1 MVLAAA
7 GVLDGRRATSYPGFL
22 KDASGT
28 TVTDE
33 AVVSDAGI
41 ITSRGPGTAL
51 DFALALVAELAGP
64 AASSEVEAALRRE
77 ATPQR

>member
-22 KDASGT
+22 KDATQT
-28 TVTDE
+28 TVVAD
-33 AVVSDAGI
+33 AVVSDNGI

-51 DFALALVAELAGP
+51 DFALALVTELAGRDVRDQ
-64 AASSEVEAALRRE
+64 VEAAL
-77 ATPQR
+77 QRDKAIS

>member
-22 KDASGT
+22 KDAMQT
-28 TVTDE
+28 TVVDE
-33 AVVSDAGI
+33 AVVSDDGI

-51 DFALALVAELAGP
+51 DFALALVVELAG
-64 AASSEVEAALRRE
+64 ADVRNEVEAALKRDK
-77 ATPQR
+77 ATA